1 MSSFQH
7 GFKIWEFVCWC
18 AAVRWMTVVV
28 NLAVAMTALV
38 VRAVNDS
45 STDRFFSHFPLS
57 GQTDTLLNYELACK
71 NKPPQLVV
79 RSYFQGRLKTF
90 HLLLHSLEEDR

>member
-1 MSSFQH
+1 MSSFRH
-7 GFKIWEFVCWC
+7 GFKIWEFVRWC
-18 AAVRWMTVVV
+18 AAVRRMTAAVAVVV
-28 NLAVAMTALV
+28 NLAVAMTPLV

-79 RSYFQGRLKTF
+79 SFGSAVGSFRIFKGA
-90 HLLLHSLEEDR
+90 

>member
-18 AAVRWMTVVV
+18 AAVRRMTATVAVVV
-28 NLAVAMTALV
+28 NLAAAMTMLV

-45 STDRFFSHFPLS
+45 STDRFFSHFPLR
-57 GQTDTLLNYELACK
+57 GQTDMLLNYELACK

-79 RSYFQGRLKTF
+79 RSYFQGA
-90 HLLLHSLEEDR
+90 

>member
-1 MSSFQH
+1 MSSFRH
-7 GFKIWEFVCWC
+7 GFKIWEFVRWC
-18 AAVRWMTVVV
+18 AAVRRMTATVAVVV
-28 NLAVAMTALV
+28 NLAVAMTTLV

-45 STDRFFSHFPLS
+45 NTDRFFPLS

-79 RSYFQGRLKTF
+79 RSYFQGA
-90 HLLLHSLEEDR
+90 